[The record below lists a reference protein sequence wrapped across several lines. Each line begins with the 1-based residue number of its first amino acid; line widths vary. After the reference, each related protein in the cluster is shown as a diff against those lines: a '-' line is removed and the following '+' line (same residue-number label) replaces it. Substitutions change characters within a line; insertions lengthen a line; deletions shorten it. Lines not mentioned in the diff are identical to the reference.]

1 MIIIDY
7 SYPPNLN
14 RRYEFDTDSIMVGR
28 SSPSQ
33 MVDLDLSP
41 DSTVSRQHA
50 CLSYENDAYWLE
62 DKGSRYGTWINGQ
75 KISVKT
81 RLMPGDKVKMGRTML
96 EMLIPED
103 GILTGNVSAAISPS
117 DLLLAQEPDLASFK
131 AIRSR
136 LVAFYELGIALGTME
151 AVEPLLKTVVEYLC
165 KAIPDAQRG
174 ALLLQGAP
182 DLSLKTYFPEQAK
195 PSVSLNLAKLAIE
208 KREAFT
214 WRRGAPGATGTLFD
228 SVIQHGTQGAM
239 YAPLVWKDE
248 VLGVVFV
255 DNFERKE
262 AFSDD
267 DLRLL
272 MAMANQAAMFV
283 KNHALQQDLRHQE
296 VIRSN
301 LLRQFSPQVAERL
314 EGMLREGDYLRL
326 GGERAEPVTILS
338 SDVRGFTA
346 LSAQMEPHEVVGML
360 NELFSVCIPIIFK
373 YKGTVDK
380 YVGDA
385 VLAVFGSPDPDDHQ
399 WENAVWAALE
409 MQEAIADLGEDRA
422 SRGLPVCQ
430 VGVGI
435 HTGAVLHG
443 FIGSEEHMEYTVI
456 GDAVNRAT
464 RYCDGAGPA
473 EVVISESVF
482 EHVSD
487 MVEVEPKT
495 IKSKHPETE
504 ADLEAYL
511 VKGSQKPV
519 D

>member
-1 MIIIDY
+1 
-7 SYPPNLN
+7 
-14 RRYEFDTDSIMVGR
+14 
-28 SSPSQ
+28 
-33 MVDLDLSP
+33 
-41 DSTVSRQHA
+41 
-50 CLSYENDAYWLE
+50 
-62 DKGSRYGTWINGQ
+62 
-75 KISVKT
+75 
-81 RLMPGDKVKMGRTML
+81 
-96 EMLIPED
+96 
-103 GILTGNVSAAISPS
+103 
-117 DLLLAQEPDLASFK
+117 
-131 AIRSR
+131 
-136 LVAFYELGIALGTME
+136 
-151 AVEPLLKTVVEYLC
+151 
-165 KAIPDAQRG
+165 
-174 ALLLQGAP
+174 
-182 DLSLKTYFPEQAK
+182 
-195 PSVSLNLAKLAIE
+195 
-208 KREAFT
+208 
-214 WRRGAPGATGTLFD
+214 
-228 SVIQHGTQGAM
+228 
-239 YAPLVWKDE
+239 
-248 VLGVVFV
+248 
-255 DNFERKE
+255 
-262 AFSDD
+262 
-267 DLRLL
+267 
-272 MAMANQAAMFV
+272 
-283 KNHALQQDLRHQE
+283 
-296 VIRSN
+296 

-326 GGERAEPVTILS
+326 GGGERAEPVTILS

-346 LSAQMEPHEVVGML
+346 LSAQMEPHEVVAML

-464 RYCDGAGPA
+464 RYCDGAGPT
-473 EVVISESVF
+473 EVVISESVY

-495 IKSKHPETE
+495 IKSKHSDTE
-504 ADLEAYL
+504 GDLEAYL